1 MLKDKVKQTRKEMN
15 LTQQEFAKLLGISRG
30 NLGDLEN
37 GKNKGGN
44 LSLIRKLSE
53 VTGKEISYFLNSD
66 DDIIINQYEVLDN
79 AINMLIKKGAISED
93 GKVLPKYKN
102 ILFEILEQEIA
113 LKLERINKNKGED

>member
-1 MLKDKVKQTRKEMN
+1 MLKTKIKQARKEMN

-53 VTGKEISYFLNSD
+53 VTGKDISYFLDSKTD
-66 DDIIINQYEVLDN
+66 FPLNQYEVLDN
-79 AINMLIKKGAISED
+79 AIDMLIEKGAISED
-93 GKVLPKYKN
+93 GKILPDYKN
-102 ILFEILEQEIA
+102 ILFEVLEGEIA
-113 LKLERINKNKGED
+113 LKLERKRKGGV

>member
-1 MLKDKVKQTRKEMN
+1 MN

-66 DDIIINQYEVLDN
+66 SEIHINQYEVLDN
-79 AINMLIKKGAISED
+79 AINMLIAKGAISKD
-93 GKVLPKYKN
+93 GKVSPKYKN

-113 LKLERINKNKGED
+113 LKIERRSKEED

>member
-1 MLKDKVKQTRKEMN
+1 MLKDKIKQARKEMN

-53 VTGKEISYFLNSD
+53 VTGKEISYFLNYESEFP
-66 DDIIINQYEVLDN
+66 INQYEVLDN
-79 AINMLIKKGAISED
+79 AINMLITKGAISKD
-93 GKVLPKYKN
+93 GKVSPRYKN

-113 LKLERINKNKGED
+113 LKLERRNKGED

>member
-1 MLKDKVKQTRKEMN
+1 MLKDKIKQARKEMN

-44 LSLIRKLSE
+44 LSLIRKISE
-53 VTGKEISYFLNSD
+53 VTGKEISYFITHESEFP
-66 DDIIINQYEVLDN
+66 INQYEVLDN
-79 AINMLIKKGAISED
+79 AINMLIEKGAVSKD
-93 GKVLPKYKN
+93 GKVLPRYKN

-113 LKLERINKNKGED
+113 LKLERRNKGEA

>member
-1 MLKDKVKQTRKEMN
+1 MLKDKIKKSRKEMN

-53 VTGKEISYFLNSD
+53 VTGKETSYFLDSNSKLPVKE
-66 DDIIINQYEVLDN
+66 YAVLDTT
-79 AINMLIKKGAISED
+79 INMLITKGAISKS
-93 GKVLPKYKN
+93 GKVPPKYKK
-102 ILFEILEQEIA
+102 ILLEILEQEIA
-113 LKLERINKNKGED
+113 LKLERRKNRKD

>member
-1 MLKDKVKQTRKEMN
+1 MLKDKIKQARKEMN

-44 LSLIRKLSE
+44 LSLIRKLSD

-66 DDIIINQYEVLDN
+66 SEILINQYEVLDS
-79 AINMLIKKGAISED
+79 AINMLISKGAISKD
-93 GKVLPKYKN
+93 GKVSPKYKN

-113 LKLERINKNKGED
+113 LKIERRNKEEG

>member
-1 MLKDKVKQTRKEMN
+1 MLKDKIKQSRKEMN

-66 DDIIINQYEVLDN
+66 SEIHINQYEVLDN
-79 AINMLIKKGAISED
+79 AINMLIAKGAISKD
-93 GKVLPKYKN
+93 GKVSPKYKN

-113 LKLERINKNKGED
+113 LKIERRSKEED

>member
-1 MLKDKVKQTRKEMN
+1 MLKDKIKQTRKEMN

>member
-1 MLKDKVKQTRKEMN
+1 MLKDKIKQARKEMN

-53 VTGKEISYFLNSD
+53 VTGKEISYFLNYKSEFP
-66 DDIIINQYEVLDN
+66 INQYEVLDN
-79 AINMLIKKGAISED
+79 AINMLITKGAISKD
-93 GKVLPKYKN
+93 GKVSPRYKN

-113 LKLERINKNKGED
+113 LKLERRNKGED

>member
-1 MLKDKVKQTRKEMN
+1 MLKDKIKKSRKEMN

-53 VTGKEISYFLNSD
+53 VTGKEISYFLDSD
-66 DDIIINQYEVLDN
+66 SEFAVKQYEVLDN
-79 AINMLIKKGAISED
+79 AINMLITKGAISKS
-93 GKVLPKYKN
+93 GKVSPKYKK

-113 LKLERINKNKGED
+113 LKLERRENGED